1 MRSSF
6 SISCSSKCC
15 NSSSSNDSK
24 KAERNNRLINQQIN
38 RERNDN
44 TRTPTNRL
52 LLLGAGESGKST
64 IVKQMQILHVDG
76 YSVEQRD
83 QKKMDIKRNVK
94 DAIEAI
100 VNAMDMLRV
109 GQRVLIQIPRKKT

>member
-1 MRSSF
+1 
-6 SISCSSKCC
+6 
-15 NSSSSNDSK
+15 
-24 KAERNNRLINQQIN
+24 
-38 RERNDN
+38 
-44 TRTPTNRL
+44 
-52 LLLGAGESGKST
+52 
-64 IVKQMQILHVDG
+64 MQILHVDG

-109 GQRVLIQIPRKKT
+109 GQRFLIQIPRKKNIEVQKKK

>member
-1 MRSSF
+1 
-6 SISCSSKCC
+6 
-15 NSSSSNDSK
+15 
-24 KAERNNRLINQQIN
+24 
-38 RERNDN
+38 
-44 TRTPTNRL
+44 
-52 LLLGAGESGKST
+52 
-64 IVKQMQILHVDG
+64 MQILHVDG